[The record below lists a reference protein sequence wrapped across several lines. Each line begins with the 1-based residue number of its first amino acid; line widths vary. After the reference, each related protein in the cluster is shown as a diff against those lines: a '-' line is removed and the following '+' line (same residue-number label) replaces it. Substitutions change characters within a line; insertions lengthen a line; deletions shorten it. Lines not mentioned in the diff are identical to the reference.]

1 MYLTHA
7 NGGALSRP
15 LFFDYPSDDMCFSDN
30 VISQTFMLGDSVK
43 VSPVL
48 SNLKNGDQYS
58 SYFPDGRWVSI
69 YDPSQIID
77 SKGGKS
83 VSLTADSASVNIH
96 QKSGTVLPFLYN
108 NQNLRTTRDIETN
121 IATAIRIVR
130 DPMNKQASGN
140 IMIDDGISLN
150 PFSPDY
156 MNIYNH

>member
-1 MYLTHA
+1 
-7 NGGALSRP
+7 
-15 LFFDYPSDDMCFSDN
+15 MCFSDN

-130 DPMNKQASGN
+130 DPMNK
-140 IMIDDGISLN
+140 
-150 PFSPDY
+150 
-156 MNIYNH
+156 